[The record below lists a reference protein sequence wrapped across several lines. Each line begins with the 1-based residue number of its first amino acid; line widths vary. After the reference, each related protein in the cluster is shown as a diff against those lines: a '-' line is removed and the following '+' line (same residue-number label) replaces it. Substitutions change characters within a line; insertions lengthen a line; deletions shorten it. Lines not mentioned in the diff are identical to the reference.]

1 MSSSH
6 KISGASVVTVVSPSA
21 PPKSAGSPSSF
32 ETSPTDNIVDVETQ
46 RLKCVHKR
54 ALSSKTY
61 TRVLSVVELEELAK
75 KSSKKLVQIRE
86 KLQAEGWEDVT
97 GTLTVVTPKSPTGC
111 VGATLKNLPTEVTM
125 LNLLKKVFDHS
136 FIDALREAHPDLDGA
151 RGPPFTKT
159 ERVLQY
165 LAFRIYNQAVGQA
178 AKHGFG
184 RRQAEFAFYRAQER
198 FVQKFD
204 LKQPPMGYKTFA
216 KFLSHFYITSELA
229 HTELSLRLQ
238 QFITLGESLVLY
250 EKNKKWRGGSEC
262 IRDIPHKP
270 DPIGQWT
277 SQVCAFLNDTSAS
290 YCLGMYSFRSG
301 KNSHTQVFLADV
313 ACFAVTPALSNPKK
327 TRPILISDGFYPCG
341 DVRGVLRAAG
351 LPYHVAVSH
360 CRLPEAIVSRL
371 QGKVT
376 EKGQWAAMHN
386 KTTGETILHSWSSR
400 QNVGKKWLLSTI
412 LKPTS
417 EKRTPGYIPGEET
430 YATLASACDLF
441 NMDSVGSF
449 WPFRLKDNNSSFD
462 DLYFSTILKD
472 LFAILLET
480 SKNPSGLDFRE
491 ELIKLADAVFECS
504 FNDGAGWSD
513 AIFVRD
519 STQVD
524 EMEAVEIVK
533 AAILEESEDKL
544 SAEESEGDLSAE
556 ESKGDL
562 SAEESESDSTEKGT
576 DERRMD

>member
-1 MSSSH
+1 MLIANHYCDFAGPIRWLGFFWLKFLEKELLFFVRNLFLVQSLCDCITLMSSSH

-238 QFITLGESLVLY
+238 QFITLGESLVLD

-277 SQVCAFLNDTSAS
+277 SQVCAFLNDTTVLHTVWE
-290 YCLGMYSFRSG
+290 CIHFVLGRIATPRS
-301 KNSHTQVFLADV
+301 SWLML
-313 ACFAVTPALSNPKK
+313 P
-327 TRPILISDGFYPCG
+327 
-341 DVRGVLRAAG
+341 VL
-351 LPYHVAVSH
+351 
-360 CRLPEAIVSRL
+360 
-371 QGKVT
+371 Q
-376 EKGQWAAMHN
+376 
-386 KTTGETILHSWSSR
+386 
-400 QNVGKKWLLSTI
+400 
-412 LKPTS
+412 
-417 EKRTPGYIPGEET
+417 
-430 YATLASACDLF
+430 
-441 NMDSVGSF
+441 
-449 WPFRLKDNNSSFD
+449 
-462 DLYFSTILKD
+462 
-472 LFAILLET
+472 
-480 SKNPSGLDFRE
+480 
-491 ELIKLADAVFECS
+491 
-504 FNDGAGWSD
+504 
-513 AIFVRD
+513 
-519 STQVD
+519 
-524 EMEAVEIVK
+524 
-533 AAILEESEDKL
+533 
-544 SAEESEGDLSAE
+544 
-556 ESKGDL
+556 
-562 SAEESESDSTEKGT
+562 
-576 DERRMD
+576 